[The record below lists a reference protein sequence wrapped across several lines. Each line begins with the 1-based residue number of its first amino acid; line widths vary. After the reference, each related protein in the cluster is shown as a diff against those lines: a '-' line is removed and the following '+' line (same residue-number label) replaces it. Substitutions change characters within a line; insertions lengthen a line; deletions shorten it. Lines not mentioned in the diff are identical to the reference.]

1 MKKLI
6 ISMKS
11 TEDMFSDFKKVAS
24 QVKKRHSSKNP
35 HYEIAFGNQKDFN
48 FFLRN
53 LNLLSVILNS
63 KPESI
68 YELAKIADADFS
80 KIKKVMA
87 FFADTGVVKI
97 KEKKKGRRLIK
108 QPIVDYDKI
117 EFNLKAA

>member
-1 MKKLI
+1 
-6 ISMKS
+6 MKS
-11 TEDMFSDFKKVAS
+11 TEDMFSDFKKVVS
-24 QVKKRHSSKNP
+24 QVKKGRSSKSP
-35 HYEIAFGNQKDFN
+35 HYEIAFDNPKDFN

-68 YELAKIADADFS
+68 YELAKLADADFS
-80 KIKKVMA
+80 KVKKVIA

-97 KEKKKGRRLIK
+97 KEKKKGKRSIK

-117 EFNLKAA
+117 EFNLRAA

>member
-24 QVKKRHSSKNP
+24 QVKKGRSSKST
-35 HYEIAFGNQKDFN
+35 HYEIAFDNKKDFN
-48 FFLRN
+48 LFLRN

-68 YELAKIADADFS
+68 YELAKLADADFS
-80 KIKKVMA
+80 KVKKVMA
-87 FFADTGVVKI
+87 FFTDTGVVRI
-97 KEKKKGRRLIK
+97 KEKKKGRRSTK
-108 QPIVDYDKI
+108 QPIIDYDRI
-117 EFNLKAA
+117 EFNLKSA